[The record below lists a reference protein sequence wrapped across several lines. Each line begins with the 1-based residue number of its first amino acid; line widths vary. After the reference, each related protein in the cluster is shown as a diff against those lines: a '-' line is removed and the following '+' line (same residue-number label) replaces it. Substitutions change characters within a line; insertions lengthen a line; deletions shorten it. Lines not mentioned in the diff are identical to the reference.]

1 MDIMEEEVI
10 CQSLLLKT
18 SEVSE
23 SFSFQK
29 LKVF

>member
-1 MDIMEEEVI
+1 MNIMGKEVT
-10 CQSLLLKT
+10 CQLLLLKT

-23 SFSFQK
+23 SFSFEE